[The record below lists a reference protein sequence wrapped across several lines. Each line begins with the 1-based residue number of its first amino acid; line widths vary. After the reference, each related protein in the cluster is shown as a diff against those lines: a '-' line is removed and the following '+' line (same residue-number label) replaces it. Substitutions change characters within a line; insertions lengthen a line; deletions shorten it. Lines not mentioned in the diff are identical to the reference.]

1 MVSTHSPII
10 KLFAGNYL
18 AQLILGFLLA
28 FALQQAIAAI
38 TNAEEFRAFEVWFA
52 VDHAMNQKYSNY
64 PRFNMLD
71 GMSNVTI
78 ETRQPRN
85 FRDGNKTYKS
95 INEAILSLPPIPV
108 KPVVNIGKTEL
119 DLWPEEQVRTF
130 AKDLSISSAENE
142 KLQALKVKILKKR
155 KRLV

>member
-10 KLFAGNYL
+10 KLFAENYI
-18 AQLILGFLLA
+18 AQLILGFFLA
-28 FALQQAIAAI
+28 FALQQAVVAI
-38 TNAEEFRAFEVWFA
+38 TNAEEFRAGEVWLA
-52 VDHAMNQKYSNY
+52 VEHAMNQKYSNY
-64 PRFNMLD
+64 PRFDILD

-85 FRDGNKTYKS
+85 FRYENKSYKS

-108 KPVVNIGKTEL
+108 QPVVNIGKTEL

-130 AKDLSISSAENE
+130 AKDLSIPSAENE
-142 KLQALKVKILKKR
+142 EIQALKVKISKPY
-155 KRLV
+155 